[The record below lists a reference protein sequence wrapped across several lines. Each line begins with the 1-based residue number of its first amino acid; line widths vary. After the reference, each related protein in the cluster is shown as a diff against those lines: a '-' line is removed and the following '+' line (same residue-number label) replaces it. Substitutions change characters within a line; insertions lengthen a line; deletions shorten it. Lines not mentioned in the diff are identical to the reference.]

1 MIRKVHL
8 MGNLGKQFGE
18 EWSVNCTT
26 VSECLRLIECQAT
39 NFRKY
44 LIEIVEQGTNFSV
57 RTGEEL
63 IGTGEELFMNVNAED
78 IYITE
83 IPAGSGGWGK
93 ILVGALLITAAI
105 FVPYLPVFL
114 STVTTTTI
122 GAGGL
127 ATATVTLGTTGAGAF
142 AAMALGS
149 IGLNLIMAGV
159 NELLMPKP
167 DKGKAGGAIFSGPV
181 NNVKQGQPVPLLY
194 GELIVGGS
202 PISSTFTKAKINS
215 TGVAYSS
222 ASSIPGATPT
232 YTGGSPT
239 PFVSEGSFNSPMEVL
254 PLLRITPEGV

>member
-1 MIRKVHL
+1 
-8 MGNLGKQFGE
+8 MGNLGKEFGE

-44 LIEIVEQGTNFSV
+44 LIEITEQGTNFSV

-63 IGTGEELFMNVNAED
+63 LGTGEELFMNVNAED
-78 IYITE
+78 VFITE
-83 IPAGSGGWGK
+83 VPAGSGGWAK
-93 ILVGALLITAAI
+93 IIVGAILIAAAVAI
-105 FVPYLPVFL
+105 TIASGGAAGGFL
-114 STVTTTTI
+114 FTGTV
-122 GAGGL
+122 GGAAGGL
-127 ATATVTLGTTGAGAF
+127 TAWGTFIVGSLA
-142 AAMALGS
+142 S
-149 IGLNLIMAGV
+149 IGLNLVLAGV

-254 PLLRITPEGV
+254 PLLRITPEGE